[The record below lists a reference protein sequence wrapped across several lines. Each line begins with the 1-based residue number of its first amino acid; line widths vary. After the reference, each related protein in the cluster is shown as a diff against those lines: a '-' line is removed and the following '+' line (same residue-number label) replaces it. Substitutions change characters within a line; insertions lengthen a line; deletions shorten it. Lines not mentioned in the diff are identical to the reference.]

1 MIVHKMSLDDIGK
14 AIYKLVAI
22 HTSLE
27 DYRLAYFI
35 NQNLP
40 INLKKSHSN
49 IQIWSKEG
57 ETQLSRFEYQ
67 DEKKNVL
74 WNLVQ
79 NKSSIANL
87 SQTNSQDLFA
97 NSNSKFSSK
106 IYLLPEFKKVDYFLK
121 IENEEDDV
129 NITTITNLINKIERV
144 SIVYNVEIQTIKSK
158 NNLIF

>member
-1 MIVHKMSLDDIGK
+1 
-14 AIYKLVAI
+14 
-22 HTSLE
+22 
-27 DYRLAYFI
+27 
-35 NQNLP
+35 
-40 INLKKSHSN
+40 
-49 IQIWSKEG
+49 
-57 ETQLSRFEYQ
+57 LSRFEYE

-79 NKSSIANL
+79 NKSSITNL
-87 SQTNSQDLFA
+87 SQSNSLDLFA

-121 IENEEDDV
+121 IENEHDV
-129 NITTITNLINKIERV
+129 DITTITNLINKIERV

>member
-35 NQNLP
+35 NQKLP
-40 INLKKSHSN
+40 INLKKSNNN
-49 IQIWSKEG
+49 IQIRSKKG
-57 ETQLSRFEYQ
+57 EAQLSRFEYN
-67 DEKKNVL
+67 DEKKNIQ

-79 NKSSIANL
+79 NRCSVINL
-87 SQTNSQDLFA
+87 PETNRRDLFA

-121 IENEEDDV
+121 IENEEDDI
-129 NITTITNLINKIERV
+129 NIAAITSLINKIEKV
-144 SIVYNVEIQTIKSK
+144 NIVYNIEIEVIKAK

>member
-1 MIVHKMSLDDIGK
+1 MIVHKMSLDEMEK
-14 AIYKLVAI
+14 AIYQLVAI

-40 INLKKSHSN
+40 INLKKCHSN
-49 IQIWSKEG
+49 IQIRSKEG
-57 ETQLSRFEYQ
+57 EAQLSRFEYE

-79 NKSSIANL
+79 NKSSITNL
-87 SQTNSQDLFA
+87 PESNSQDLFA

-129 NITTITNLINKIERV
+129 DITTITNLINKIERV
-144 SIVYNVEIQTIKSK
+144 SIVYNIELQTIKSK